1 MKYRTHSYEF
11 GDFRLDLS
19 SRRLYCRDQVVPLT
33 PRVFDLLAVLV
44 QNNGEVLEKE
54 FLLNEVWSDVVVEEH
69 SLTQAVSVLRK
80 VLGEKPN
87 NYRYIMTVSGRGY
100 QFIASVNETVDDG
113 QVGEEL
119 AVERGE
125 TELRSRQETRWVI
138 PVVVQTL
145 ASKKGLAT
153 TFLLLGLVGG
163 ILPTWFSG
171 NARRTVNGAPLK
183 SVAVMPFH
191 AVDKESCHTA
201 LSSTVTDALVAKL
214 TQLDELRV
222 LPIKHSC
229 SKAEGITHRHE
240 SAKGTSPEIGAQVV
254 IDGQVQKLGDK
265 FRVSVR
271 LVRTSDG
278 AALWARQFET
288 GSPQDDKLQQRISDE
303 VAQVVLSQSAHQN

>member
-1 MKYRTHSYEF
+1 MKYRTHFYEF
-11 GDFRLDLS
+11 GDFRLNLS
-19 SRRLYCRDQVVPLT
+19 NRRLYCRDQVVPLT

-44 QNNGEVLEKE
+44 QNNGEVLEKG
-54 FLLNEVWSDVVVEEH
+54 FLLSEVWSDVVVEEH

-100 QFIASVNETVDDG
+100 RFIGSVTENVEDDG
-113 QVGEEL
+113 QLLEEL
-119 AVERGE
+119 SVGRGE
-125 TELRSRQETRWVI
+125 TELGSRQETRWLI
-138 PVVVQTL
+138 PVVIQTL

-171 NARRTVNGAPLK
+171 NAGRTVSGAPLQ

-201 LSSTVTDALVAKL
+201 LSSSVTHALVAKL
-214 TQLDELRV
+214 TQSEKLRV
-222 LPIKHSC
+222 LPIEHNC
-229 SKAEGITHRHE
+229 SENEGGPHQHE
-240 SAKGTSPEIGAQVV
+240 SKRDVRAQIM
-254 IDGQVQKLGDK
+254 IDGQVQKLGDR

-278 AALWARQFET
+278 TALWAQQFET
-288 GSPQDDKLQQRISDE
+288 GSPQDNKLQDRISDE
-303 VAQVVLSQSAHQN
+303 VAQFVLNQSATQN

>member
-1 MKYRTHSYEF
+1 MKHRTHFYEF

-19 SRRLYCRDQVVPLT
+19 NRRLYCRDQVVPLT

-44 QNNGEVLEKE
+44 QNNGQVLEKG
-54 FLLNEVWSDVVVEEH
+54 FLLSEVWSDVIVEEH

-80 VLGEKPN
+80 VLGETPN

-100 QFIASVNETVDDG
+100 RFVASVNETVDG
-113 QVGEEL
+113 GESVQKL
-119 AVERGE
+119 VAGGVD
-125 TELRSRQETRWVI
+125 TQLPPRQETRWLI

-145 ASKKGLAT
+145 GSKKGLAA

-191 AVDKESCHTA
+191 AVDKESCNTA
-201 LSSTVTDALVAKL
+201 LSDTVTDALVAKL
-214 TQLDELRV
+214 TQSEELRV
-222 LPIKHSC
+222 IPIKHHC
-229 SKAEGITHRHE
+229 SKSEGLAHQHE
-240 SAKGTSPEIGAQVV
+240 STQEIRAQVV
-254 IDGQVQKLGDK
+254 IDGKVQKLGDK

-278 AALWARQFET
+278 AALWLQQFET
-288 GSPQDDKLQQRISDE
+288 GSPQDDDFRERISDE
-303 VAQVVLSQSAHQN
+303 VAQVVLR